1 MKNEE
6 IWHVFA
12 ETGDPVVYLLYK
24 SAGNAQSRRTA
35 DTGNGP
41 GKLPRPA
48 D

>member
-6 IWHVFA
+6 IWRVFA

-24 SAGNAQSRRTA
+24 SAANAQSHA
-35 DTGNGP
+35 DKAGP